1 MTPAASFLSDALG
14 SVRHGRRPRRL
25 SHHYVNGSGQ
35 ATILSGSLGGE
46 FKLTDRLRADVGGRW
61 ESNNFVQ
68 SSENTSL
75 VDLDGN
81 PATQYDNE
89 SWGNNTFR
97 HFDKTMN
104 DWAGSLGLN
113 FSLTRQLAVYA
124 LGSRSYK
131 MPALDEFL

>member
-1 MTPAASFLSDALG
+1 LSDALG

-61 ESNNFVQ
+61 ESNNFVR